1 MIAARPSSRRALLR
15 GALALPLLGWAAPAL
30 AHRVRLSR
38 SVVTWGREGFDVVH
52 GFHRHDAETALARAG
67 LLDAPDMSGLR
78 ARAHLALHV
87 EETFSLGEGVPLQT
101 LGAEVVA
108 ERVEVYQVA
117 TLDTLPET
125 LDVRASMLR
134 GLWPDQVNAV
144 DVHLPG
150 GVVRSLRFAG
160 DDARKPLALT

>member
-1 MIAARPSSRRALLR
+1 MAT
-15 GALALPLLGWAAPAL
+15 PAL

-38 SVVTWGREGFDVVH
+38 SVVTWNREGFDIVH
-52 GFHRHDAETALARAG
+52 GFHRHDAETALAKAG
-67 LLDAPDMSGLR
+67 LLDAPDMTGLR

-87 EETFSLGEGVPLQT
+87 EETFSLGPDVPLQT

-108 ERVEVYQVA
+108 DRVEVYQVA
-117 TLDTLPET
+117 TLDALPES

-134 GLWPDQVNAV
+134 SLWPDQVNAV

-150 GVVRSLRFAG
+150 GEVRSLRFAG
-160 DDARKPLALT
+160 SDSAKPLALT